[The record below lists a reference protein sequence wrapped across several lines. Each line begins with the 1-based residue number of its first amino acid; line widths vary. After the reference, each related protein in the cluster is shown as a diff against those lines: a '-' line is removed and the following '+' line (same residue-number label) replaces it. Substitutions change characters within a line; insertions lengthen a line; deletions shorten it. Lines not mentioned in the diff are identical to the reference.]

1 MDMQLLMEYVWILV
15 VLVGLEGMLA
25 ADNALILAVMVKH
38 LPELD
43 RKKALFYGLVGAFVF
58 RFISLFLISF
68 LVDVWQVQAIGAV
81 YLLYVSGKHL
91 YDKAVDK
98 KKKKRPKTEGS
109 GFWMTVFKVEVA
121 DMAFAVDSVLAAVA
135 LAVSLPATGLF
146 SVGSLDGA
154 QFIVIFAGGMIGVV
168 IIRFAANFIVKILEK
183 RPGLEVAA
191 FVIVGWVGIKL
202 ALLVLAHPKIQLIPD
217 AVVHSTAG
225 KSVFYIGLVIIA
237 LTGWFLSNKGDNT
250 GGNEDFTGLEK

>member
-1 MDMQLLMEYVWILV
+1 KGLFLFAKWGYKYMDVQLLLEYDWIV
-15 VLVGLEGMLA
+15 GVLGCLEGMLA

-38 LPELD
+38 VPELD
-43 RKKALFYGLVGAFVF
+43 QKKALFYELVGAFVF
-58 RFISLFLISF
+58 RVISLFLIYF
-68 LVDVWQVQAIGAV
+68 LVDVLQVQAIRAV

-121 DMAFAVDSVLAAVA
+121 DMAFAVDSILAAVA

-154 QFIVIFAGGMIGVV
+154 EF
-168 IIRFAANFIVKILEK
+168 
-183 RPGLEVAA
+183 
-191 FVIVGWVGIKL
+191 
-202 ALLVLAHPKIQLIPD
+202 
-217 AVVHSTAG
+217 
-225 KSVFYIGLVIIA
+225 
-237 LTGWFLSNKGDNT
+237 
-250 GGNEDFTGLEK
+250 